1 MFTKDDL
8 IRDIINMGLKPDDT
22 VFVHSSYKS
31 IAGETGIDGGE
42 GEWYYCTANV
52 AVGCLVRCCFCRQCN
67 DQG

>member
-31 IAGETGIDGGE
+31 IAGETGIDGGADTVVDAFME
-42 GEWYYCTANV
+42 YFGEK
-52 AVGCLVRCCFCRQCN
+52 GLVVFLFL
-67 DQG
+67 